1 MNAEATRMSTAS
13 GADMA
18 TETSTARSEGVGSVR
33 PMRADAVKNRRR
45 ILDAAEAVFADEG
58 LSVPIDVVAERAG
71 VGVGTLYRH
80 FPTKEALFEAIVI
93 TRLQELVESADEASG
108 ADDPGEAL
116 FSFLRMFGA
125 QASAKHDVIDAL
137 AVAGIDVKSR
147 CATMF
152 EDLQAAIRRLLDR
165 AAASGAVRDDVT
177 TAEVIGLVVGAC
189 HAAEQPSLGV
199 TPDRLI
205 QVVCDGL
212 RRPH

>member
-1 MNAEATRMSTAS
+1 MSTAS
-13 GADMA
+13 GADTA
-18 TETSTARSEGVGSVR
+18 TATSTASSEGVASVR
-33 PMRADAVKNRRR
+33 RMRADAVKNRRR

-58 LSVPIDVVAERAG
+58 LSAPIDVVAERAG

-80 FPTKEALFEAIVI
+80 FPTKEALFEAIVT
-93 TRLQELVESADEASG
+93 TRLQELVDSADAAST

-116 FSFLRMFGA
+116 FSFLRTFGS

-137 AVAGIDVKSR
+137 AVAGVDVKSR
-147 CATMF
+147 CASTF

-165 AAASGAVRDDVT
+165 ATASGAVRDDVT

-199 TPDRLI
+199 TPDRMI
-205 QVVCDGL
+205 EVVCDGL
-212 RRPH
+212 RRRV